1 MVTAL
6 RSRTLQTV
14 VTHNLSSVL
23 PGTTLATS
31 GYVNTGWIS
40 VTKWSGV
47 NFGVSNILFYKND
60 GFGFFVLFY
69 IHL

>member
-31 GYVNTGWIS
+31 GYVSIGWIS
-40 VTKWSGV
+40 VTK
-47 NFGVSNILFYKND
+47 
-60 GFGFFVLFY
+60 
-69 IHL
+69 